1 MLLRTLASLASAALL
16 MSLTPA
22 AGQEQARYDI
32 VIRNGRVLD
41 GAGNPWVL
49 ADVAIDDGRL
59 AWIGM
64 VSERGERE
72 IDASGRYVSPGFID
86 MQDQSGD
93 VLLRDG
99 SAENKLRMG
108 VTTLIAGEVG
118 TPVPAGQIS
127 SYFEQLERQGVA
139 VNFGTYYSAAQAR
152 VAVMGDR
159 AGRPNRRQ
167 MSAMRAEVSAAM
179 RAGAFGIA
187 TALIYP
193 PDSFQSTQDL
203 IELSRV
209 AAQCDGRYVTH
220 MRDESADLLEG
231 IAEAVRIGE
240 EANIRVEIFHLKAAY
255 APRFGELMPAAV
267 GAINAA
273 RGRGVDVA
281 ANMYP
286 YTAGGT
292 GLSITIPNW
301 VFAEGEDRG
310 FQRLRDPRVRERLRR
325 EVAQGSLPG
334 WSNLVHAA
342 GGWDR
347 VVLANAHSERF
358 SPYDGQSIAAIAQ
371 QIGGNPADVAWDITL
386 AGLPN
391 RVTALFFLMDERDV
405 EYGLRQPWVSI
416 GTDADATDRN
426 DPNLMLMTHPRAYG
440 TFPRVLAE
448 YTRRRG
454 VLTLEDAVRKMTSWP
469 ASRMGL
475 NDRGVLR
482 EGLRA
487 DVTIFDYERMDDVAS
502 YQNSRGTPVGVE
514 YVIVNGQVALDP
526 NGPTAARAGQVLRH
540 ACS

>member
-1 MLLRTLASLASAALL
+1 MLKRLAAAITGALLLLSPASAQ
-16 MSLTPA
+16 TEA
-22 AGQEQARYDI
+22 AQYDI

-49 ADVAIDDGRL
+49 ADVAIEDGRIAL
-59 AWIGM
+59 IGQ
-64 VSERGERE
+64 VTGRGERE
-72 IDASGRYVSPGFID
+72 IDARGRYVSPGFID
-86 MQDQSGD
+86 MQDQSGE

-108 VTTLIAGEVG
+108 VTTLIAGESG
-118 TPVPAGQIS
+118 TPVEADQLGG
-127 SYFEQLERQGVA
+127 YFDQLDRQGLA
-139 VNFGTYYSAAQAR
+139 VNFGTYYAAAQAR
-152 VAVMGDR
+152 VRVMGDR
-159 AGRPNRRQ
+159 AGRPSRRQ
-167 MSAMRAEVSAAM
+167 MARMRDEVETAM
-179 RAGAFGIA
+179 RAGVFGIS

-193 PDSFQSTQDL
+193 PQSFQSTEDL
-203 IELSRV
+203 IELARV
-209 AAQCDGRYVTH
+209 AARCDGIYATH

-240 EANIRVEIFHLKAAY
+240 EAGVRVEIYHLKAAY

-267 GAINAA
+267 DAINAA
-273 RGRGVDVA
+273 RARGVDVA

-292 GLSITIPNW
+292 GLAITVPNW
-301 VFAEGEDRG
+301 VFADGEARG
-310 FQRLRDPRVRERLRR
+310 YQRLRDPRVRERLRR
-325 EVAQGSLPG
+325 EVAAGSQPG
-334 WSNLVHAA
+334 WSNLVQAA

-347 VVLANAHSERF
+347 IVLANAHSERF
-358 SPYDGQSIAAIAQ
+358 SRYEGQSIASIAQ
-371 QIGGNPADVAWDITL
+371 QVGGDPADVAWDITL
-386 AGLPN
+386 EGLPE

-416 GTDADATDRN
+416 GTDADASERN
-426 DPNLMLMTHPRAYG
+426 DPNAALMTHPRAYG
-440 TFPRVLAE
+440 TFPRVIEE
-448 YTRRRG
+448 YARRRG

-502 YQNSRGTPVGVE
+502 YENSRGAPIGVE

-526 NGPTAARAGQVLRH
+526 NGPTPARAGHVLRH
-540 ACS
+540 RCE

>member
-1 MLLRTLASLASAALL
+1 MLVRTLAALL
-16 MSLTPA
+16 GAASLLSAPA
-22 AGQEQARYDI
+22 AGQEQAAYDI
-32 VIRNGRVLD
+32 VIRHGRVLD

-49 ADVAIDDGRL
+49 ADVAVDDGRIAL
-59 AWIGM
+59 IGR
-64 VSERGERE
+64 VTGRGAQE

-86 MQDQSGD
+86 MQDQSGE
-93 VLLRDG
+93 VLRRDG
-99 SAENKLRMG
+99 SATNKLRMG
-108 VTTLIAGEVG
+108 VTTLIAGESG
-118 TPVPAGQIS
+118 TPVPAGEIAA
-127 SYFEQLERQGVA
+127 YFAQLERQGIA

-152 VAVMGDR
+152 VAVMGDG

-167 MSAMRAEVSAAM
+167 LAAMRAEVETAM

-193 PDSFQSTQDL
+193 PDSFQSTEDL

-209 AAQCDGRYVTH
+209 AAQCDGLYVTH
-220 MRDESADLLEG
+220 MRNESETLLDG

-267 GAINAA
+267 SAINAA
-273 RGRGVDVA
+273 RARGVDVA

-292 GLSITIPNW
+292 GLAITVPNW
-301 VFAEGEDRG
+301 VFADGEERG
-310 FQRLRDPRVRERLRR
+310 YERLRDPRVRERLRR
-325 EVAQGSLPG
+325 EVAQGSQPG

-347 VVLANAHSERF
+347 VVLANAHSARF
-358 SPYDGQSIAAIAQ
+358 TPYEGQSIAAIAQ
-371 QIGGNPADVAWDITL
+371 QIGGDPADVAWDITL
-386 AGLPN
+386 EGLPR
-391 RVTALFFLMDERDV
+391 RVTALFVLMDEQDV
-405 EYGLRQPWVSI
+405 AYGLRQPWVSI
-416 GTDADATDRN
+416 GTDADAFDST
-426 DPNLMLMTHPRAYG
+426 DPNALMMTHPRANG
-440 TFPRVLAE
+440 TFPRVLEE
-448 YTRRRG
+448 YARRQG

-487 DVTIFDYERMDDVAS
+487 DITIFDYERMDDVAD
-502 YQNSRGTPVGVE
+502 YQNSHGRPTGIE
-514 YVIVNGQVALDP
+514 YVIVNGQIALDP
-526 NGPTAARAGQVLRH
+526 NGPTQARAGHVLRH
-540 ACS
+540 PCS

>member
-1 MLLRTLASLASAALL
+1 MLKRLAAAITGALLLLSPASAQ
-16 MSLTPA
+16 TEA
-22 AGQEQARYDI
+22 AQYDI

-49 ADVAIDDGRL
+49 ADVAIEDGRIAL
-59 AWIGM
+59 IGQ
-64 VSERGERE
+64 VTGRGERE
-72 IDASGRYVSPGFID
+72 IDARGRYVSPGFID
-86 MQDQSGD
+86 MQDQSGE

-108 VTTLIAGEVG
+108 VTTLIAGESG
-118 TPVPAGQIS
+118 TPVEADQLGG
-127 SYFEQLERQGVA
+127 YFDQLEHQGLA
-139 VNFGTYYSAAQAR
+139 VNFGTYYAAAQAR
-152 VAVMGDR
+152 VRVMGDR
-159 AGRPNRRQ
+159 AGRPSRRQ
-167 MSAMRAEVSAAM
+167 MARMRDEVETAM
-179 RAGAFGIA
+179 RAGVFGIS

-193 PDSFQSTQDL
+193 PQSFQSTEDL
-203 IELSRV
+203 IELARV
-209 AAQCDGRYVTH
+209 AARCDGLYATH

-240 EANIRVEIFHLKAAY
+240 EAGVRVEIYHLKAAY

-267 GAINAA
+267 DAINAA
-273 RGRGVDVA
+273 RARGVDVA

-286 YTAGGT
+286 YAAGGT
-292 GLSITIPNW
+292 GLAITVPNW
-301 VFAEGEDRG
+301 VFADGEARG
-310 FQRLRDPRVRERLRR
+310 YQRLRDPRVRERLRR
-325 EVAQGSLPG
+325 EVAAGSQPG

-347 VVLANAHSERF
+347 IVLANAHSERF
-358 SPYDGQSIAAIAQ
+358 SRYEGQSIAAIAQ
-371 QIGGNPADVAWDITL
+371 QVGGDPADVAWDITL
-386 AGLPN
+386 EGLPE

-416 GTDADATDRN
+416 GTDADASERN
-426 DPNLMLMTHPRAYG
+426 DANAALMTHPRAYG
-440 TFPRVLAE
+440 TFPRVIEE
-448 YTRRRG
+448 YARRRG

-502 YQNSRGTPVGVE
+502 YENSRSAPIGVE

-526 NGPTAARAGQVLRH
+526 NGPTPARAGHVLRH
-540 ACS
+540 RCE

>member
-1 MLLRTLASLASAALL
+1 MLKRLAAAITGALLLLSPASAQ
-16 MSLTPA
+16 TEA
-22 AGQEQARYDI
+22 AQYDI

-49 ADVAIDDGRL
+49 ADVAIEDGRIAL
-59 AWIGM
+59 IGR
-64 VSERGERE
+64 VTGRGERE
-72 IDASGRYVSPGFID
+72 IDARGRYVSPGFID
-86 MQDQSGD
+86 MQDQSGE

-108 VTTLIAGEVG
+108 VTTLIAGESG
-118 TPVPAGQIS
+118 TPVEADQLGG
-127 SYFEQLERQGVA
+127 YFDQLERQGLA
-139 VNFGTYYSAAQAR
+139 VNFGTYYAAAQAR
-152 VAVMGDR
+152 VRVMGDR
-159 AGRPNRRQ
+159 AGRPSRRQ
-167 MSAMRAEVSAAM
+167 MARMRDEVETAM
-179 RAGAFGIA
+179 RAGVFGIS

-193 PDSFQSTQDL
+193 PQSFQSTEDL
-203 IELSRV
+203 IELARV
-209 AAQCDGRYVTH
+209 AARCDGVYATH

-240 EANIRVEIFHLKAAY
+240 EAGVRVEIYHLKAAY

-267 GAINAA
+267 DAINAA
-273 RGRGVDVA
+273 RARGVDVA

-292 GLSITIPNW
+292 GLAITVPNW
-301 VFAEGEDRG
+301 LFADGEARG
-310 FQRLRDPRVRERLRR
+310 YQRLRDPRVRERLRR
-325 EVAQGSLPG
+325 EVAAGSQPG

-347 VVLANAHSERF
+347 IVLANAHSERF
-358 SPYDGQSIAAIAQ
+358 SRYEGQSIAAIAQ
-371 QIGGNPADVAWDITL
+371 QVGGDPPDVAWDITL
-386 AGLPN
+386 EGLPE

-416 GTDADATDRN
+416 GTDADASERN
-426 DPNLMLMTHPRAYG
+426 DPNAALMTHPRAYG
-440 TFPRVLAE
+440 TFPRVIEE
-448 YTRRRG
+448 YARRRG

-487 DVTIFDYERMDDVAS
+487 DVTIFDYEQMDDVAS
-502 YQNSRGTPVGVE
+502 YENSRGAPIGVE

-526 NGPTAARAGQVLRH
+526 NGPTPARAGHVLRH
-540 ACS
+540 RCE

>member
-1 MLLRTLASLASAALL
+1 MLKALASLAGAALL
-16 MSLTPA
+16 MSVPPA
-22 AGQEQARYDI
+22 AGQEQAAYDI

-49 ADVAIDDGRL
+49 ADVAIEDGRI
-59 AWIGM
+59 ARIGA
-64 VSERGERE
+64 VAGRGERE
-72 IDASGRYVSPGFID
+72 IDATGLYVSPGFID

-93 VLLRDG
+93 VLRRDG

-108 VTTLIAGEVG
+108 VTTLIAGEAG
-118 TPVPAGQIS
+118 TPVPAGELS
-127 SYFEQLERQGVA
+127 AYFDQLDRQGIA

-167 MSAMRAEVSAAM
+167 MAAMRTHVETAM
-179 RAGAFGIA
+179 RAGAFGIS

-193 PDSFQSTQDL
+193 PESFQSTEDL

-209 AAQCDGRYVTH
+209 AAQCNGIYATH
-220 MRDESADLLEG
+220 MRDESADLLDG

-240 EANIRVEIFHLKAAY
+240 EAGIQVEIYHLKAAY

-267 GAINAA
+267 AAINAA
-273 RGRGVDVA
+273 RARGVDVA

-292 GLSITIPNW
+292 GLAITVPSW
-301 VFAEGEDRG
+301 VFANGEEQG
-310 FQRLRDPRVRERLRR
+310 YARLRDPRVRERTRR
-325 EVAQGSLPG
+325 EVAQGSQPG

-347 VVLANAHSERF
+347 VMLANAYSARF
-358 SPYDGQSIAAIAQ
+358 TPYEGQSIAAIAQ
-371 QIGGNPADVAWDITL
+371 QLGADPADVAWDITL
-386 AGLPN
+386 EGLPE

-405 EYGLRQPWVSI
+405 EYGIRQPWVSI
-416 GTDADATDRN
+416 GTDADATDRT
-426 DPNLMLMTHPRAYG
+426 DPNALLMMTHPRTNG
-440 TFPRVLAE
+440 TFPRVIAE
-448 YTRRRG
+448 YARRRG

-469 ASRMGL
+469 AARMDL
-475 NDRGVLR
+475 ADRGVLR

-487 DVTIFDYERMDDVAS
+487 DVTIFDYDRMDDVAS
-502 YQNSRGTPVGVE
+502 YQNSHGAPVGIE
-514 YVIVNGQVALDP
+514 YVIVNGEVALDP
-526 NGPTAARAGQVLRH
+526 NGPTAARAGRVLRH
-540 ACS
+540 QCS

>member
-1 MLLRTLASLASAALL
+1 MLKRLAAAITGALLLLSPASAQ
-16 MSLTPA
+16 TEA
-22 AGQEQARYDI
+22 AQYDI

-49 ADVAIDDGRL
+49 ADVAIEDGRIAL
-59 AWIGM
+59 IGQ
-64 VSERGERE
+64 VTGRGERE
-72 IDASGRYVSPGFID
+72 IDARGRYVSPGFID
-86 MQDQSGD
+86 MQDQSGE

-108 VTTLIAGEVG
+108 VTTLIAGESG
-118 TPVPAGQIS
+118 TPVEADQLGG
-127 SYFEQLERQGVA
+127 YFDQLDRQGLA
-139 VNFGTYYSAAQAR
+139 VNFGTYYAAAQAR
-152 VAVMGDR
+152 VRVMGDR
-159 AGRPNRRQ
+159 AGRPSRRQ
-167 MSAMRAEVSAAM
+167 MARMRDEVETAM
-179 RAGAFGIA
+179 RAGAFGIS

-193 PDSFQSTQDL
+193 PQSFQSTEDL
-203 IELSRV
+203 IELARV
-209 AAQCDGRYVTH
+209 AARCDGIYATH

-240 EANIRVEIFHLKAAY
+240 EAGVRVEIYHLKAAY

-267 GAINAA
+267 DAINAA
-273 RGRGVDVA
+273 RARGVDVA

-292 GLSITIPNW
+292 GLAITVPNW
-301 VFAEGEDRG
+301 VFADGEARG
-310 FQRLRDPRVRERLRR
+310 YQRLRDPRVRERLRR
-325 EVAQGSLPG
+325 EVAAGSQPG
-334 WSNLVHAA
+334 WSNLVQAA

-347 VVLANAHSERF
+347 IVLANAHSERF
-358 SPYDGQSIAAIAQ
+358 SRYEGQSIASIAQ
-371 QIGGNPADVAWDITL
+371 QVGGDPADVAWDITL
-386 AGLPN
+386 EGLPE

-416 GTDADATDRN
+416 GTDADASERN
-426 DPNLMLMTHPRAYG
+426 DPNAALMTHPRAYG
-440 TFPRVLAE
+440 TFPRVIEE
-448 YTRRRG
+448 YARRRG

-502 YQNSRGTPVGVE
+502 YENSRGAPIGVE

-526 NGPTAARAGQVLRH
+526 NGPTPARAGHVLRH
-540 ACS
+540 RCE